1 MFSLKN
7 NLLSD
12 EIIAQ
17 HVNVLGIL
25 LANQANL
32 VIDSR
37 KINLGDVFC
46 AYRGTANDGR
56 EYINSAIE
64 KGAAAILYQPPY
76 SGVPIKL
83 ENHPVENLM
92 QLVGIFAAH
101 KYGYPSKSIK
111 NFAVTGTNGKTSIT
125 HWLNQAYAFL
135 GYKTGIIG
143 TTGAG
148 VYPNLNDYASTTP
161 DPVTLQQLLL
171 KFKNAAIDVLAMEVS
186 SHALHQGRVNGV
198 NFDTAIFTNLTQD
211 HLDYH
216 QTMDNYFAAK
226 EELFYW
232 SGLKNAVINSDD
244 PYGQKIIANLVTS
257 QSTVNIISYGI
268 NSGDV
273 RAQDINLSNRG
284 CEFVLTYAKEEVRIY
299 APIIGLFNIY
309 NLLAVIA
316 SLLANN
322 INFSQIK
329 DLIAQLKPVTGRMD
343 AKIIDGKP
351 LVVVDYAHTPDA
363 LEKALSTLKEIKG
376 TGRLICVFGCGGNR
390 DRSKRPLM
398 GEAAAKY
405 ADKIILT
412 TDNPRFEEPEAIIAD
427 ILPAMANNK
436 HYLVEVKREEAIHK
450 AINMALADDVV
461 LIAGKGHEPYQEV
474 KGTKYPFS
482 DLEIVQQML
491 ANRAFK
497 D

>member
-25 LANQANL
+25 LANQGNL

-37 KINLGDVFC
+37 KVNSGDVFC
-46 AYRGTANDGR
+46 AYQGTANDGR

-64 KGAAAILYQPPY
+64 RGATAILYQPPY
-76 SGVPIKL
+76 SDIQTKL
-83 ENHPVENLM
+83 ENHPIENLM

-101 KYGYPSKSIK
+101 KYNYPSKSIK

-125 HWLNQAYAFL
+125 HWLNQAYTSL

-148 VYPNLNDYASTTP
+148 IYPNLNDYASTTP

-171 KFKNAAIDVLAMEVS
+171 KFKNAAVNVLAMEVS

-216 QTMDNYFAAK
+216 LTMDNYFAAK

-244 PYGQKIIANLVTS
+244 PYGQRIITGLENS
-257 QSTVNIISYGI
+257 HSTANIISYGI
-268 NSGDV
+268 NSGDI
-273 RAQDINLSNRG
+273 RARDIKLSNRG
-284 CEFVLTYAKEEVRIY
+284 CEFILTYAKEEAQIY
-299 APIIGLFNIY
+299 APVIGLFNIY

-316 SLLANN
+316 SLLVDN

-363 LEKALSTLKEIKG
+363 LEKALSTLNEIKG
-376 TGRLICVFGCGGNR
+376 NGKLICVFGCGGNR

-398 GEAAAKY
+398 GQAVAKY
-405 ADKIILT
+405 ADKIIIT

-427 ILPAMANNK
+427 ILPAMADNK
-436 HYLVEVKREEAIHK
+436 HYQVEIKREEAIYT
-450 AINMALADDVV
+450 AINMAAPDDIILV
-461 LIAGKGHEPYQEV
+461 AGKGHEPYQEIKGV
-474 KGTKYPFS
+474 KYSFS
-482 DLEIVQQML
+482 DLEIVAQIL
-491 ANRAFK
+491 SK
-497 D
+497 HGS

>member
-7 NLLSD
+7 ILISN

-17 HVNVLGIL
+17 HASVLGIL
-25 LANQANL
+25 LASQANF

-37 KINLGDVFC
+37 KVKSGDIFC
-46 AYRGTANDGR
+46 AYKGTANDGR

-64 KGAAAILYQPPY
+64 NGAGAILYEPPLN
-76 SGVPIKL
+76 SEIEIKL
-83 ENHPVENLM
+83 ENYPIPNLM
-92 QLVGIFAAH
+92 QLVGVFAAH
-101 KYGYPSKSIK
+101 KYNYPSKSMR

-125 HWLNQAYAFL
+125 HWLNQAYSFL

-148 VYPNLNDYASTTP
+148 IYPNLNDYASTTP

-171 KFKNAAIDVLAMEVS
+171 KFKDTNVNILAMEVS

-216 QTMDNYFAAK
+216 QTMENYFAAK

-244 PYGQKIIANLVTS
+244 EYGRKLINGLNKSESPAS
-257 QSTVNIISYGI
+257 IISYGI

-273 RAQDINLSNRG
+273 RAKDIKLSNRG
-284 CEFVLTYAKEEVRIY
+284 CEFILTYAGQEALVY
-299 APIIGLFNIY
+299 APVIGLFNVY

-316 SLLANN
+316 TLL
-322 INFSQIK
+322 INDVEFSQIAEV
-329 DLIAQLKPVTGRMD
+329 LRTLMPVTGRMD

-376 TGRLICVFGCGGNR
+376 DGRLICVFGCGGNR
-390 DRSKRPLM
+390 DRTKRPLM
-398 GEAAAKY
+398 GQAVVKY
-405 ADKIILT
+405 ADEIIIT
-412 TDNPRFEEPEAIIAD
+412 TDNPRFEEPDAIIAD
-427 ILPAMANNK
+427 ILPVMTDSQFLIEIERK
-436 HYLVEVKREEAIHK
+436 EAINK
-450 AINMALADDVV
+450 AIKMALANDIILV
-461 LIAGKGHEPYQEV
+461 AGKGHETYQEIRGV
-474 KGTKYPFS
+474 KHPFS
-482 DLEIVQQML
+482 DFEIVREAL
-491 ANRAFK
+491 EEYR
-497 D
+497 